1 MHRGGT
7 WVPRR
12 GPCTS
17 PRLLVGCPVS
27 CVLSPC
33 CCWEPRCCSGAGD
46 GREAAGII
54 SGVNRR
60 HWGIVLWAI
69 SAFHTVP
76 FSTASTAQPTPKGLH
91 RGRGGRKEL
100 GFSFSNGCGEG
111 GRAAS
116 SPAVQCWV
124 YPLPSPTAV
133 VLNVLSNASSERT
146 LRGDHFGRLGA
157 QVWLW
162 SRRDAWLF

>member
-91 RGRGGRKEL
+91 RG
-100 GFSFSNGCGEG
+100 EG
-111 GRAAS
+111 GERNWAFPLVMGVGRGEEPLALRLSCCAVLGVS
-116 SPAVQCWV
+116 SSLTCCSCTQRI
-124 YPLPSPTAV
+124 
-133 VLNVLSNASSERT
+133 E
-146 LRGDHFGRLGA
+146 
-157 QVWLW
+157 
-162 SRRDAWLF
+162 